1 MREATYT
8 YDEVGNRTAVVD
20 YNGHA
25 TYFQYDA
32 LNRLSAEIDPL
43 GGHLPGSRRHRT
55 KFGEGLRR
63 RVDAPDRLG

>member
-1 MREATYT
+1 MRRATYT

-32 LNRLSAEIDPL
+32 LKRRSEKVVLCHRFPPDS
-43 GGHLPGSRRHRT
+43 PGRW
-55 KFGEGLRR
+55 EDILCEWQ
-63 RVDAPDRLG
+63 APNGKK